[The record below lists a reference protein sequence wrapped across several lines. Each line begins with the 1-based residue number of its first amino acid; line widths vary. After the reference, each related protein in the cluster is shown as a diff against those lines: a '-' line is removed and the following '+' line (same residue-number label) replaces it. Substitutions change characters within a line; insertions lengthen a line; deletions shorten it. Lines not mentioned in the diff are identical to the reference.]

1 MMKAAQL
8 AGVQDDPHRALVL
21 DAADDVFARLGFSAT
36 TMDDIAR
43 AAGVS
48 RACLAFHFASK
59 EDVFAAAVDRALK
72 TFRGLISP
80 ILRRPGLPV
89 EVRVLD
95 AFCTANTTAIGS
107 SVLID
112 LIAACDE
119 LVAPLVKAFEQD
131 FAAEVAEVFAIAG
144 IPARWTAEG
153 LSADDLA
160 AHLVIVSVG
169 LTHKAADPVD
179 YRARM
184 AAAIRLVCR
193 TPKPVH

>member
-1 MMKAAQL
+1 MMKAAQA
-8 AGVQDDPHRALVL
+8 AGSLDDPHRALVL
-21 DAADDVFARLGFSAT
+21 DAADDVFSRLGFRGT

-59 EDVFAAAVDRALK
+59 EDVFAAAVDRTLK
-72 TFRGLISP
+72 TFRGLTSQL
-80 ILRRPGLPV
+80 LRRQGIVL
-89 EVRVLD
+89 EARLLD

-107 SVLID
+107 SILND
-112 LIAACDE
+112 LVSACDE
-119 LVAPLVKAFEQD
+119 LVAPLIRTFEQD
-131 FAAEVAEVFAIAG
+131 FAAEVAEALAIAG
-144 IPARWTAEG
+144 IPARWASEG
-153 LSADDLA
+153 LTADDLA
-160 AHLVIVSVG
+160 GHLVIASVG
-169 LTHKAADPVD
+169 LIHKAADPVD

>member
-1 MMKAAQL
+1 MNKAAQV
-8 AGVQDDPHRALVL
+8 AVIEDDPHRALVL
-21 DAADDVFARLGFSAT
+21 DAADDVFARRGFRQTS
-36 TMDDIAR
+36 MDDIAR

-48 RACLAFHFASK
+48 RACLAFHFSCK
-59 EDVFAAAVDRALK
+59 EQVFAAAVDRALK

-80 ILRRPGLPV
+80 ILQRPGLPV

-107 SVLID
+107 SILID
-112 LIAACDE
+112 LVAACDE

-131 FAAEVAEVFAIAG
+131 FATEVAETLAIAG
-144 IPARWTAEG
+144 IPARWAVEG
-153 LSADDLA
+153 LTADDLA

-169 LTHKAADPVD
+169 LIHKSADPVD